1 VSGALLYEVNLVVDT
16 AIEAAFA
23 DWLDAHVRAIR
34 ALPGFTGA
42 EVLRRREPEA
52 DAGEVVFCTHYRLRD
67 AAAFEDY
74 LRDHAP
80 AMRAD
85 GIARFGAQFRAER
98 RVLLHVAGY

>member
-1 VSGALLYEVNLVVDT
+1 VSGALLYEVNLAVDS

-42 EVLRRREPEA
+42 AVLRRREPEA
-52 DAGEVVFCTHYRLRD
+52 APGEVVFCTQYHLRD
-67 AAAFEDY
+67 AAAFDAY
-74 LRDHAP
+74 LREHAA

-85 GIARFGAQFRAER
+85 GIARFGGRFRAER
-98 RVLLHVAGY
+98 RVLLELARY